1 MYTKEKTIAGK
12 LVAIAGATGDVGE
25 GLARAFLRAGAT
37 VLVLTRSECCGSSST
52 GSHRQAGRRD
62 RRYEFPGRRARTRR
76 ADRGGARAD

>member
-37 VLVLTRSECCGSSST
+37 VLVLTRSEEKFRVL
-52 GSHRQAGRRD
+52 RQQLDGK
-62 RRYEFPGRRARTRR
+62 PPTSWSP
-76 ADRGGARAD
+76 